1 MSTPNNN
8 RRKITKTNNQNVIHK
23 KVATGDA
30 NVEESI
36 GKVSESMSVKTKKLN
51 AEITKK
57 EEEINPKLNLLKE
70 TARLEVELKKRKQF
84 YEKKKKEEIDTIN
97 NLNKEL
103 DEQAEIIQTSSKDNV
118 KLMKNLKDLEDIL
131 NKKYSKIMDSKIY
144 KKRNKEVKN
153 EQTINK
159 DIEIHKKE
167 IKIMEKEI
175 KYEKKF
181 QKRFQKKL
189 EEKDAKLE
197 ELNKLN
203 EEIEQLQKDLE
214 ELSISIKDHINC
226 EKIIEKK
233 KVKLNITMNEY
244 EMEIKKEEMEKNLNK
259 QSKEK
264 KIKDGTTSK
273 KKEEKQD
280 NYLKIVKDKLLL
292 DKYNY
297 SKEVR
302 EKKMPNIPQVKGTT
316 KPILEYINTEF
327 NKINKRNKSF
337 KELIGD
343 NKSKE
348 PKSVIDNV
356 YQTQQNL
363 FTEREDE
370 ILRKVIPEKYMIAY
384 NDLYDSRKKE
394 NEEIEAKFEEH
405 ANIKKENVKTK
416 GSIDFAKLKVISQ
429 ERKNNNLNIQ
439 IGKNNKKLNDIKAE
453 ISDFKKKIDQQKAIL
468 TRMDKQ
474 KKNYLHIIDMIKESK
489 RKEQS

>member
-8 RRKITKTNNQNVIHK
+8 RRKVTKTSNKNVINK

-30 NVEESI
+30 NVEQSI
-36 GKVSESMSVKTKKLN
+36 ESMSVKAKQVK

-57 EEEINPKLNLLKE
+57 EEEINPKLKLLQE
-70 TARLEVELKKRKQF
+70 NARLEKELKKKKED
-84 YEKKKKEEIDTIN
+84 YEKKKKQEIDAIN

-103 DEQAEIIQTSSKDNV
+103 DKQAGTIQAFGKENV
-118 KLMKNLKDLEDIL
+118 KLMKDLKDLEDKL

-144 KKRNKEVKN
+144 KKRNKVVIN
-153 EQTINK
+153 EKTINK

-175 KYEKKF
+175 NREKKH

-189 EEKDAKLE
+189 ESKDSKLE

-203 EEIEQLQKDLE
+203 EEIEKLQKELE
-214 ELSISIKDHINC
+214 DLSIIKKDHLNC
-226 EKIIEKK
+226 EKEIEKQ

-244 EMEIKKEEMEKNLNK
+244 EMKIKKDEMEKDLIK

-264 KIKDGTTSK
+264 EMKDGTSSKNKPKKQDYFLKIIKDGPLL
-273 KKEEKQD
+273 EK
-280 NYLKIVKDKLLL
+280 YI
-292 DKYNY
+292 Y
-297 SKEVR
+297 SKDVR
-302 EKKMPNIPQVKGTT
+302 NKKMPKIPQVKETT
-316 KPILEYINTEF
+316 RPTLDYINTEF

-337 KELIGD
+337 RELKGN
-343 NKSKE
+343 NKQI
-348 PKSVIDNV
+348 KSVIDNV
-356 YQTQQNL
+356 YQTQENL

-384 NDLYDSRKKE
+384 NELYDSKKKE

-405 ANIKKENVKTK
+405 ANIKKENVKVK
-416 GSIDFAKLKVISQ
+416 GSIDFAKLKVITQ

-439 IGKNNKKLNDIKAE
+439 IGKNNKKINDIRAE
-453 ISDFKKKIDQQKAIL
+453 ISDFQKKINQQKAVL

-474 KKNYLHIIDMIKESK
+474 KRNYLHIIDMIKKNKIKTKS
-489 RKEQS
+489 